1 MTRKL
6 YERVG
11 KQDDHR
17 PSPFSWRARYALA
30 HKGLEI
36 DEHVPIK
43 FHDKETIAFSGQG
56 LVPILVDGAKTVHD
70 SWAIATYLEDS
81 YPDRPSLFGG
91 SQAFAH
97 FMNGWTDTVLM
108 PAIFPLVVSDLHAN
122 IAEDDKTYFRTTRE
136 KRFGRTIESFAADR
150 SAFEA
155 NLAKALAPLR
165 SQLEAYPYVSGA
177 EPAYADYAV
186 FSAFQ
191 FARCASPTPIL
202 GTEDSLRDWTDR
214 VSALFGGLGASCL
227 RLEQTAA
234 A

>member
-1 MTRKL
+1 MTRTL

-30 HKGLEI
+30 HKGLAV
-36 DEHVPIK
+36 DDHVPIK

-56 LVPILVDGAKTVHD
+56 LVPILVDGDRTVHD
-70 SWAIATYLEDS
+70 SWAIAEYLEET

-91 SQAFAH
+91 SPALAR
-97 FMNGWTDTVLM
+97 FMNGWADTALM
-108 PAIFPLVVSDLHAN
+108 PAVFPLVVADLHAN
-122 IAEDDKTYFRTTRE
+122 IAEDDKAYFRETRE
-136 KRFGRTIESFAADR
+136 KRLGRAIESFPAER
-150 SAFEA
+150 PAFEA
-155 NLAKALAPLR
+155 NLTKALAPLR
-165 SQLEAYPYVSGA
+165 AQLQAYPYVSGS

-186 FSAFQ
+186 FSVFQ

-202 GTEDSLRDWTDR
+202 SADDALRPWVDR
-214 VSALFGGLGASCL
+214 VSALFDGLGESCL
-227 RLEQTAA
+227 RLEASAA